1 MVKLN
6 SLWISNFDD
15 VIANFTCSLAYII
28 PSKLALDIAR
38 MLMHSCTCAT
48 TDLYCAIE
56 FVKFISVIEASKS
69 VVFFTEIE

>member
-1 MVKLN
+1 MVKFN

-15 VIANFTCSLAYII
+15 VIANFTCSLAYVI
-28 PSKLALDIAR
+28 PSKHAR
-38 MLMHSCTCAT
+38 AT